1 MADADLDNAVDCAVN
16 GAFFAAGQRCTATS
30 RIIVEEAIAD
40 RFVEAVKAKVATL
53 KIGDPRDP
61 ATQVGPLAA
70 PRQKALIARQVA
82 EVEGTGDRKSVVEG
96 KHVAVRVVLGG
107 RRI

>member
-30 RIIVEEAIAD
+30 RIIADRAIAD
-40 RFVEAVKAKVATL
+40 RFVEAVRAKVAVL

-70 PRQKALIARQVA
+70 PRQKETIARQVA
-82 EVEGTGDRKSVVEG
+82 HVEATGPPPPSHRKS
-96 KHVAVRVVLGG
+96 GG
-107 RRI
+107 

>member
-82 EVEGTGDRKSVVEG
+82 EVEGTGLKPLFGGRDRKSTRLNSS
-96 KHVAVRVVLGG
+96 H
-107 RRI
+107 